1 MWHPDPRDG
10 RPIMRCLWPELVDIQ
25 TLQSWVLQRMG
36 LDVDSIVLCQPDN
49 GELALEDVNQL
60 SLSIT

>member
-1 MWHPDPRDG
+1 MND
-10 RPIMRCLWPELVDIQ
+10 RPCGVFGQNLL
-25 TLQSWVLQRMG
+25 TFKLFWVLQRMG

-49 GELALEDVNQL
+49 GELALEVVNQL